1 MVNNNVVNMQFY
13 YISDNFIESDWMTR
27 KQIIKS
33 DLIIFQIP
41 MELIKYHLNWMTL
54 SETNT
59 FW

>member
-41 MELIKYHLNWMTL
+41 FELNDVKWNKYILIIYM
-54 SETNT
+54 
-59 FW
+59 